1 MDKKKN
7 VENYIFTEKWKKNKK
22 KIENY
27 RNNYLS
33 DEQSEGFEN
42 FAKFCFRLGLL
53 DGIKLL
59 EELKNDSNEDEFFYD
74 EYGDFEE
81 YLETKRINK
90 LLENEEYNELRKE
103 ETKIRKK
110 YPNIVETIEG
120 ETTLHNLNT
129 EEQTALSELI
139 QIKWQM
145 FNLEKKELYIMG
157 MKEMI
162 NILYR

>member
-1 MDKKKN
+1 MDEKKK
-7 VENYIFTEKWKKNKK
+7 VENFIFTEKWRENKK
-22 KIENY
+22 EIENY
-27 RNNYLS
+27 RNNYLK
-33 DEQSEGFEN
+33 DEQSEEIEN

-59 EELKNDSNEDEFFYD
+59 EELKSDSSEDEFFYD

-110 YPNIVETIEG
+110 YPYIADLIEG
-120 ETTLHNLNT
+120 EEILHNLDT
-129 EEQTALSELI
+129 KEQTALSELI

-145 FNLEKKELYIMG
+145 FNLEKKEIYIMG